1 MRNEGIFIVTAE
13 VEEAD
18 REAFDVWYQDEHLR
32 EALTAFGA
40 ERAWRAWSKIEPSIH
55 YAYYVFSSVEAAALI
70 PSTDAL
76 KNLVDKFDKAWDG
89 RVKRTRDV
97 VEVKQYIG

>member
-18 REAFDVWYQDEHLR
+18 REAFDVWYEDEHLLD
-32 EALTAFGA
+32 ALTALGA

-55 YAYYVFSSVEAAALI
+55 YAYYVFSSVEAAASV
-70 PSTDAL
+70 PSSNAL
-76 KNLVDKFDKAWDG
+76 KILVDKFDKAWDG
-89 RVKRTRDV
+89 RVKRSRDV
-97 VEVKQYIG
+97 VEVKQNIG